1 MGVQLAFG
9 EFGRGNRI
17 AVVLDDDAARE
28 KVLRDEEFL
37 ERARQ
42 LSRHLLAIRDDT
54 TATHRENPKA
64 EIREVIAKPQNC
76 REKAQNAQE
85 WSFWLGPLRLLRL

>member
-1 MGVQLAFG
+1 
-9 EFGRGNRI
+9 
-17 AVVLDDDAARE
+17 
-28 KVLRDEEFL
+28 
-37 ERARQ
+37 

-76 REKAQNAQE
+76 PEKAQNAQE
-85 WSFWLGPLRLLRL
+85 YSFVLGPLRLLRL